1 MFTHIKKPKQTKF
14 RCRQKVKKVKKNLP
28 DLYPL
33 TFYKKRLNVT
43 YQRWLLTMASVTL
56 LQVTIIDW
64 KIILSINEKNPGKKK
79 AEIKQDDI

>member
-14 RCRQKVKKVKKNLP
+14 RCRQKVKKVNVK
-28 DLYPL
+28 
-33 TFYKKRLNVT
+33 TFYKKRLKVT
-43 YQRWLLTMASVTL
+43 FQRWLLTMASVTL